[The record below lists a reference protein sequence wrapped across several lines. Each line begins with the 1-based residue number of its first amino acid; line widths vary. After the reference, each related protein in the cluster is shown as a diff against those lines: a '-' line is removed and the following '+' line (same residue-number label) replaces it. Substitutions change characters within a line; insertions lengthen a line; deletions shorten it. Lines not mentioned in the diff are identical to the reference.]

1 MVQAIGEIL
10 SQESGVMNLF
20 AHLGAFGLVFHLLAT
35 RLLAVI
41 VITSVLL
48 VLNTLW
54 PRAETTM
61 SLSNQRPTH

>member
-1 MVQAIGEIL
+1 MGQAIIKIL
-10 SQESGVMNLF
+10 AQESGVTNLF

-41 VITSVLL
+41 VITLELL

-54 PRAETTM
+54 PRA
-61 SLSNQRPTH
+61 